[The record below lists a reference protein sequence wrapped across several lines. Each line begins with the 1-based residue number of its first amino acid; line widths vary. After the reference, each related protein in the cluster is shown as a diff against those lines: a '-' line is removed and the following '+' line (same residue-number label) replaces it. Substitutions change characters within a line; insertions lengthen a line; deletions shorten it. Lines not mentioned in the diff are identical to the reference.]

1 MTGLKSQAGTRIN
14 DPVGAVWRRW
24 EPHIHTPGT
33 AMNDNYKSASLS
45 DFLGLVEQAS
55 PAVECLGITDYYL
68 TRRYEEVQAAVVGGR
83 LPGVR
88 MLFCNVEL
96 RLSIETKASKGINIH
111 LLVSPDDPQH
121 VAQIKRFLS
130 KLSFRFVDEAF
141 RCTEDDLRRLGR
153 AHDASIDDDE
163 AALRAGVNQ
172 FKVDFNQLRNEYEDS
187 AWMRSN
193 VLIAVAG
200 SSNDGTAGLQD
211 AASSFAATRRAI
223 EAFAHV
229 IFTATPRNV
238 EFWRGD
244 GVLAEDELVKQYRGP
259 KPCLHGSDAHA
270 LDKVARPADG
280 RICWIKGDPT
290 FEALKQACF
299 EPRGRVSIG
308 PVPSEAGAPYCVTS
322 VATPTLSWLLP
333 DGLPVNPGM
342 VAIIG
347 ARGSGKTALADLIAH
362 GGDSPFPMQS
372 SQSFLSRAGTHVGS
386 GEVLIRWSDE
396 TESRRSLNVS
406 SGDLPE
412 VHYLTQQF
420 VDRLCSSEAES
431 DELLEAIKRVVFLAH
446 EPEARLGADD
456 FDTLAELKGSAT
468 RRAVA
473 ALEQQLDE
481 LSQDLFTERSWYR
494 RRGPLQRDLTKAIGD
509 LQKTEAARQN
519 LIKPGGKD
527 RAEYYT
533 RLGTEITARQKRIQD
548 LDRQLQSY
556 RKLGL
561 EVERYRTQVLPRVVQ
576 EIRQSFEPGI
586 LTEGEWEQFV
596 PQFAGDPAAVVR
608 QRITSQQT
616 SIRQAAESEGALPV
630 QRATAEA
637 LRKCGLDALKKE
649 HERVG
654 QLIGVDQKNQQ
665 RLRQL
670 NDQHKTEEARRQRL
684 EDDLRRASESPERL
698 AAILAER
705 AKLYGQFFELIIE
718 QCRILSDLYAPLAD
732 RLSGALSS
740 ARKLS
745 LRIVRSVDVDAW
757 AQAGEKLLDLRKNGK
772 FRGRGAL
779 AEAAREHLLAAWQEG
794 TSAEVAKAME
804 AFRASNDDSL
814 LAQSAVDRDSE
825 DFQGWIID
833 LSRWIYSTDHVRVH
847 YSIEY
852 EGIPITQLSPGT
864 RGIVLLLLYLA
875 LDLED
880 SRPLIIDQPEENL
893 DPKSVFTE
901 LLGLFREARRR
912 RQVIIVTHN
921 ANLVVNTDVDQVIVA
936 SCAKPGIGAPPHFHY
951 VSGGLENPAIRAEVC
966 EILEGGEAAFRQR
979 AQRLRMSLVS

>member
-1 MTGLKSQAGTRIN
+1 MD

-55 PAVECLGITDYYL
+55 PTVECIGITDYYL
-68 TRRYEEVQAAVVGGR
+68 TRRYEEVQAAVADGR

-96 RLSIETKASKGINIH
+96 RLSIETKAGKGINIH

-141 RCTEDDLRRLGR
+141 RCNEDDLRRLGR
-153 AHDASIDDDE
+153 AHDASIEDDE
-163 AALRAGVNQ
+163 AVLRAGVNQ
-172 FKVDFNQLRNEYEDS
+172 FKVDFNELRDEYEDS
-187 AWMRSN
+187 AWMKSN

-211 AASSFAATRRAI
+211 SASSFAATRKAI
-223 EAFAHV
+223 EAFAHI
-229 IFTATPRNV
+229 IFTATPRNAK
-238 EFWRGD
+238 FWRGD

-270 LDKVARPADG
+270 LDEVAKPADD

-290 FEALKQACF
+290 FDALKQACF

-308 PVPSEAGAPYCVTS
+308 PVPPETGTPYSVRSVVTP
-322 VATPTLSWLLP
+322 ALSWMLP
-333 DGLPVNPGM
+333 NGLPVNPGM

-362 GGDSPFPMQS
+362 GGDSPFPTQS
-372 SQSFLSRAGTHVGS
+372 SQSFLSRAGAHIGS
-386 GEVLIRWSDE
+386 GEVVIRWSDE
-396 TESRRSLNVS
+396 AEAESRRSLGVPPEE
-406 SGDLPE
+406 LPE

-431 DELLEAIKRVVFLAH
+431 DELLEEIKRVVFLAH
-446 EPEARLGADD
+446 EPESRLGAHD
-456 FDTLAELKGSAT
+456 FDTLAELKSSAT

-481 LSQDLFTERSWYR
+481 LSQDLFTERSWFR
-494 RRGPLQRDLTKAIGD
+494 RRVPFQRELAKATAD
-509 LQKTEAARQN
+509 LQKTEATRQN

-533 RLGTEITARQKRIQD
+533 RLGTEIASRQRRIQD
-548 LDRQLQSY
+548 LERQLQSY

-561 EVERYRTQVLPRVVQ
+561 EIGRYQTQVLPRVVQ
-576 EIRQSFEPGI
+576 EIRKSFEPGI
-586 LTEGEWEQFV
+586 LTDGEWEQFV

-608 QRITSQQT
+608 QRTVLQET
-616 SIRQAAESEGALPV
+616 AIREAAESEGVLPA
-630 QRATAEA
+630 QNATAKD
-637 LRKCGLDALKKE
+637 LGRCGLDALKKE
-649 HERVG
+649 HEQVG
-654 QLIGVDQKNQQ
+654 QIIGVDQKNQQ
-665 RLRQL
+665 RLKQL
-670 NDQHKTEEARRQRL
+670 NDLYKTEATKRQRL
-684 EDDLRRASESPERL
+684 EEDLKRANESPERL
-698 AAILAER
+698 DAILAER
-705 AKLYGQFFELIIE
+705 AKLYGQFFDLIIE
-718 QCRILSDLYAPLAD
+718 QCGILSDLYAPLAA
-732 RLSGALSS
+732 RLSEASSS

-745 LRIVRSVDVDAW
+745 LRVVRSIDVDAW
-757 AQAGEKLLDLRKNGK
+757 AEAGEKLLDLRKNGK
-772 FRGRGAL
+772 FKGRGAL
-779 AEAAREHLLAAWQEG
+779 AEAAREHLLPAWQEG
-794 TSAEVAKAME
+794 TSGEVAKAME
-804 AFRASNDDSL
+804 AFRTSNDESL
-814 LAQSAVDRDSE
+814 LTQSAVDRESE
-825 DFQGWIID
+825 DFQGWVID

-852 EGIPITQLSPGT
+852 EGTPITQLSPGT

-893 DPKSVFTE
+893 DPKSIFTE
-901 LLGLFREARRR
+901 LLGLFREARKR

-936 SCAKPGIGAPPHFHY
+936 SCTKPGIGAPPHFRY
-951 VSGGLENPAIRAEVC
+951 VSGGLENPAIRSEVC

-979 AQRLRMSLVS
+979 AQRLRMSLS

>member
-1 MTGLKSQAGTRIN
+1 
-14 DPVGAVWRRW
+14 
-24 EPHIHTPGT
+24 
-33 AMNDNYKSASLS
+33 MNDNYKSASLS
-45 DFLGLVEQAS
+45 DFLALVEQAS

-68 TRRYEEVQAAVVGGR
+68 TRRYEEVLAATAGGR
-83 LPGVR
+83 LAGVR

-96 RLSIETKASKGINIH
+96 RLSIETKVSKGINIH

-163 AALRAGVNQ
+163 TALRAGVNQ
-172 FKVDFNQLRNEYEDS
+172 FKVDFNQLKDEYEDS
-187 AWMRSN
+187 AWMKSN

-211 AASSFAATRRAI
+211 ATSSFAATRRAI

-229 IFTATPRNV
+229 IFTATPKNV
-238 EFWRGD
+238 EFWRGE
-244 GVLAEDELVKQYRGP
+244 GVLREDELTKQYRGP

-270 LDKVARPADG
+270 LDKVAKPADG

-308 PVPSEAGAPYCVTS
+308 PVPPEIGTAYS
-322 VATPTLSWLLP
+322 VRSLATPTLSWLLP

-362 GGDSPFPMQS
+362 GGDSPFPTQS
-372 SQSFLSRAGTHVGS
+372 SQSFLSRAGAHIGS
-386 GEVLIRWSDE
+386 GEVMIHWSDGA
-396 TESRRSLNVS
+396 ESRRSLGVS
-406 SGDLPE
+406 PEDLPE

-431 DELLEAIKRVVFLAH
+431 DELLEEIKRVVFLAH
-446 EPEARLGADD
+446 EPESRLGAHD
-456 FDTLAELKGSAT
+456 FDTLAELKSSAT

-481 LSQDLFTERSWYR
+481 LSQDLFTERSWFR
-494 RRGPLQRDLTKAIGD
+494 RRVPLQRDLAKATAD

-527 RAEYYT
+527 RADYYT
-533 RLGTEITARQKRIQD
+533 RLGTEIASRQRHIQD
-548 LDRQLQSY
+548 LERQLQSY

-561 EVERYRTQVLPRVVQ
+561 EVGRYQTQVLPRVVQ
-576 EIRQSFEPGI
+576 EIRKSFEPGI

-596 PQFAGDPAAVVR
+596 PQFAGDPAAVVS
-608 QRITSQQT
+608 QRTALQEAA
-616 SIRQAAESEGALPV
+616 IRKTAESKGAQPT
-630 QRATAEA
+630 QSASAEN
-637 LRKCGLDALKKE
+637 LRRCGLDALKKE
-649 HERVG
+649 HEQVG
-654 QLIGVDQKNQQ
+654 QLIGVDQKNLQ
-665 RLRQL
+665 RLKQL
-670 NDQHKTEEARRQRL
+670 NDLYKTGSTKRQRL
-684 EDDLRRASESPERL
+684 EEDLKRANESPERL
-698 AAILAER
+698 NAILAER
-705 AKLYGQFFELIIE
+705 AKLYGQFFDLIIE
-718 QCRILSDLYAPLAD
+718 QCGILSDLYAPLAD
-732 RLSGALSS
+732 RLSGASSS

-745 LRIVRSVDVDAW
+745 LRVVRSIDIDAW
-757 AQAGEKLLDLRKNGK
+757 AEAGEKLLDLRKNGK
-772 FRGRGAL
+772 FKGRGAL
-779 AEAAREHLLAAWQEG
+779 AEAAREHLLPAWQEG
-794 TSAEVAKAME
+794 TSAEVATAME
-804 AFRASNDDSL
+804 AFRASNDESL
-814 LAQSAVDRDSE
+814 LSQSAVDRESE
-825 DFQGWIID
+825 DYQGWVID

-852 EGIPITQLSPGT
+852 EGTSITQLSPGT

-893 DPKSVFTE
+893 DPKSIFTE
-901 LLGLFREARRR
+901 LLGLFHEARKR

-936 SCAKPGIGAPPHFHY
+936 SCTKPATGAPPHFRY
-951 VSGGLENPAIRAEVC
+951 VSGGLENPAIRSEVC

-979 AQRLRMSLVS
+979 AQRLRMSLG

>member
-1 MTGLKSQAGTRIN
+1 MTGLTSQAGTMVN

-55 PAVECLGITDYYL
+55 PPVECLGITDYYL
-68 TRRYEEVQAAVVGGR
+68 TRRYEEVQAAVAGGR

-96 RLSIETKASKGINIH
+96 RLSIGTKAGAGINIH

-121 VAQIKRFLS
+121 VAQINRFLS

-153 AHDASIDDDE
+153 AHDTSIDDDE
-163 AALRAGVNQ
+163 AALQVGVNQ
-172 FKVDFNQLRNEYEDS
+172 FKVDFNQLREEYEDS

-193 VLIAVAG
+193 VLVAVAG

-244 GVLAEDELVKQYRGP
+244 GILTEEELVKQYRGP
-259 KPCLHGSDAHA
+259 KPCIHGSDAHA
-270 LDKVARPADG
+270 MDRVARPADG

-290 FEALKQACF
+290 FETLKQACF

-308 PVPSEAGAPYCVTS
+308 PAPPEAGNPYSVRS

-372 SQSFLSRAGTHVGS
+372 SQSFLSRAGAHLGS
-386 GEVLIRWSDE
+386 GEVTLRWSDE
-396 TESRRSLNVS
+396 AESRRSLDVLPE
-406 SGDLPE
+406 DLPE

-431 DELLEAIKRVVFLAH
+431 DELLEEIKRVVFLAH
-446 EPEARLGADD
+446 EPESRLGAHD
-456 FDTLAELKGSAT
+456 FDTLAELKSSAT

-494 RRGPLQRDLTKAIGD
+494 RRGPLQRELAKAIVD
-509 LQKTEAARQN
+509 LQKTETARQN

-533 RLGTEITARQKRIQD
+533 RLGAEITLRQKRIQD

-608 QRITSQQT
+608 QRIASQQT
-616 SIRQAAESEGALPV
+616 SIRQVAEGERVPPV
-630 QRATAEA
+630 QGATAED
-637 LRKCGLDALKKE
+637 LRKCGLDALKRE
-649 HERVG
+649 HEQVG

-665 RLRQL
+665 RLKQL
-670 NDQHKTEEARRQRL
+670 NDLHKTEETRRQRL
-684 EDDLRRASESPERL
+684 EEDLKRASESPQRL
-698 AAILAER
+698 AAVLEER

-732 RLSGALSS
+732 RLSGASSS

-745 LRIVRSVDVDAW
+745 LRVVRSVDVDAW

-794 TSAEVAKAME
+794 TSAEVARAME
-804 AFRASNDDSL
+804 AFRASNDESL
-814 LAQSAVDRDSE
+814 LAQSAVDRESE
-825 DFQGWIID
+825 DFQGWVID

-852 EGIPITQLSPGT
+852 EDIPITQLSPGT

-901 LLGLFREARRR
+901 LLGLFREARKR